1 MSDTPIVA
9 EAEKQEKILNALQ
22 GVLDPEIGISV
33 IDLDL
38 IREVRFEPEEVE
50 IRMVLTTPF
59 CPYGPMLINQIQSV
73 SEQAAEMPV
82 KVTLLPDK
90 WEAPPWLAEPLRRL
104 TFPRPA
110 AGRPLLPRTRLRS
123 SHSGTAAARSVP
135 LKRRGCSCKPSGRGR
150 QGGSARGAGTSRARR
165 ASASPTTARPRAA
178 PPSARVDRR
187 PRVLGTTKRGL
198 GARALPLPPMSPH
211 SSGPIRH
218 ASRAGGR

>member
-22 GVLDPEIGISV
+22 AVLDPEIGISV

-38 IREVRFEPEEVE
+38 IREVRFEPEDVE

-90 WEAPPWLAEPLRRL
+90 WEAPPWLR
-104 TFPRPA
+104 
-110 AGRPLLPRTRLRS
+110 
-123 SHSGTAAARSVP
+123 
-135 LKRRGCSCKPSGRGR
+135 
-150 QGGSARGAGTSRARR
+150 
-165 ASASPTTARPRAA
+165 
-178 PPSARVDRR
+178 
-187 PRVLGTTKRGL
+187 
-198 GARALPLPPMSPH
+198 
-211 SSGPIRH
+211 
-218 ASRAGGR
+218 